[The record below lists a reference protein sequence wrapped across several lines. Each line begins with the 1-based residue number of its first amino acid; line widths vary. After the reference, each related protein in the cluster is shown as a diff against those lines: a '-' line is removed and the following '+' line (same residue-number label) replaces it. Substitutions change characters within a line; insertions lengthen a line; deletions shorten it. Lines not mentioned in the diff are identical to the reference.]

1 MTGDSV
7 ALCVT
12 MASIVAYVSLSGVEM
27 AALALGPRALAVSS
41 AVGSPKSA
49 RAKSASECPYSY

>member
-12 MASIVAYVSLSGVEM
+12 MASVVAYVSLSGVEM
-27 AALALGPRALAVSS
+27 AAPALGARALAVSS

-49 RAKSASECPYSY
+49 SAESTSERPYSY